1 MTEAKK
7 TVDAIAGFAAPP
19 FHPILT
25 DASGGSTFTMLGTTM
40 RLLATAAD
48 TEGRYT
54 LIEQVTPAGWGP
66 PRHIHSRE
74 DEIFYILDGSYELH
88 VGDERRT
95 VSAGASAI
103 LPRNIPHGF
112 RNAASTPSR
121 LVFVITPGGLENYFL
136 ALAKCS
142 PAPSPPQLV
151 ELARPFGLTLL
162 PPGA

>member
-1 MTEAKK
+1 MSEAKS
-7 TVDAIAGFAAPP
+7 VDAAAGFAAPP
-19 FHPILT
+19 FQPILT
-25 DASGGSTFTMLGTTM
+25 DAGGGHTFTMLGTTM
-40 RLLATAAD
+40 RLIATAAD
-48 TEGRYT
+48 TGGRYT
-54 LIEQVTPAGWGP
+54 VIEQVTPPGWGP

-112 RNAASTPSR
+112 RNVASTPSR
-121 LVFVITPGGLENYFL
+121 LVFVITPGGLEEYFL
-136 ALAKCS
+136 AVARCS

-162 PPGA
+162 AAGA